1 MKTKCLSRYLT
12 VVFTALLVGCATSTK
27 TTIRVKTMALA
38 KIPNISQFVL
48 SAQGKEVRIDD
59 PVLYLPSE
67 NEFLFSVSV
76 LGSDWRGAEQEYQ
89 FVGDAVSIDNF
100 VREVQFVN
108 EQHGGLGE
116 GTIEFGVGARDEVED
131 MAKGLLD
138 LVFHPIK
145 NGSAI
150 VAAGGGAY
158 DYLRDNYSDY
168 GKIQDDFYQFCDAY
182 VENVYMS
189 EAADFGLNYEELQT
203 EVAKADMRKLG
214 KAKIAGAATTET
226 LTLCVGWL
234 KISKVAKASEIGSIA
249 AKAGEAGKAAEAEE
263 GLTAVGRCGKLFE
276 YGTMA
281 DKGAKRMAVSSAIA
295 ARISALDLLTPL
307 LKPDDIK
314 TLISARALNPRLHKV
329 IYHLHQSEL
338 EGRNISETLTRA
350 MKSAGA
356 DRRIPNMLLDPKID
370 HAQILKNYQLAKDL
384 GVFND
389 ADNLERM
396 RHGMAPLIHT
406 PRGYQIIEVDHE
418 VPVSWAKELGNSWGN
433 LSYQPQDYNRMRGNL
448 ITKNAMD
455 KLLQYKNEGMLTQ
468 KRIDEIIRTATKV
481 PAPTK

>member
-1 MKTKCLSRYLT
+1 MKTKYLRRYLT
-12 VVFTALLVGCATSTK
+12 VVFIAFLVGCATSTK
-27 TTIRVKTMALA
+27 MTIRIKTMQLA
-38 KIPNISQFVL
+38 KIPNISQAVL

-59 PVLYLPSE
+59 PVQYLPSE
-67 NEFLFSVSV
+67 NQFLFSVSV
-76 LGSDWRGAEQEYQ
+76 LGSDWRGDEQEYQ
-89 FVGDAVSIDNF
+89 FVGDAASLANF

-108 EQHGGLGE
+108 ERHGGLGE
-116 GTIEFGVGARDEVED
+116 GTIEFGVGARDDVED
-131 MAKGLLD
+131 MVKGLLD

-150 VAAGGGAY
+150 IDAGGGAY
-158 DYLRDNYSDY
+158 DYLRQNYSNS
-168 GKIQDDFYQFCDAY
+168 GKMQADFYQFCDAY

-203 EVAKADMRKLG
+203 EVAKADMRRLG
-214 KAKIAGAATTET
+214 KAKIAGATTTEI
-226 LTLCVGWL
+226 LTLLVGWL
-234 KISKVAKASEIGSIA
+234 KISKVAKASEISTLA

-263 GLTAVGRCGKLFE
+263 GLTAVGRCGKLFK

-295 ARISALDLLTPL
+295 ARISALDRLTPL
-307 LKPDDIK
+307 LKPEKIRS
-314 TLISARALNPRLHKV
+314 LSSARALNQRLHKV

-338 EGRNISETLTRA
+338 EGRNVSETLTRA

-356 DRRIPNMLLDPKID
+356 DKRIPTMLLDPKID
-370 HAQILKNYQLAKDL
+370 HAQILKNYQLAKDI

-389 ADNLERM
+389 SENLELM
-396 RHGMAPLIHT
+396 RHGKAPIIHT

-418 VPVSWAKELGNSWGN
+418 VPVSWANELGNSWGN
-433 LSYQPQDYNRMRGNL
+433 LSYQPQDYNRMRGNM

-468 KRIDEIIRTATKV
+468 TRIDEIIRTATKV
-481 PAPTK
+481 PAPAN